1 MTALR
6 SKVDKLLRLYCAD
19 KVSDDTF
26 AAEEPGLRMQLA
38 SRESGAA
45 ARRADQ
51 KHKEELAERFKDAA
65 EILATFDLEKIWD
78 EATADDRRTI
88 IEDLLGSAYF
98 YPDQLMVQVLEAPPI
113 LVTLGGSWAPS
124 RYQNLLCRRGDS
136 KLRSTLCCSG

>member
-1 MTALR
+1 MPPR
-6 SKVDKLLRLYCAD
+6 S
-19 KVSDDTF
+19 
-26 AAEEPGLRMQLA
+26 
-38 SRESGAA
+38 
-45 ARRADQ
+45 
-51 KHKEELAERFKDAA
+51 
-65 EILATFDLEKIWD
+65 LATFDLEKIWD